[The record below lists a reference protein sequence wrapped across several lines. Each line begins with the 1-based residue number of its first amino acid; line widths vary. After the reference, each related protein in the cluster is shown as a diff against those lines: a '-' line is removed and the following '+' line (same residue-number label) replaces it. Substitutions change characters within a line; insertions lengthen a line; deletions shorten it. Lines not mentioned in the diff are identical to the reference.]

1 MIHLESLVGNA
12 FQANLGKNF
21 QQFSQGWIKGFEMAS
36 QNNFRC
42 KFLITQ
48 RGINFCILAP
58 KNLGISQGFSEK
70 ILFNHDL

>member
-1 MIHLESLVGNA
+1 MLISPERLPRFFTMIHLESLVGNA

-42 KFLITQ
+42 KFF
-48 RGINFCILAP
+48 NY
-58 KNLGISQGFSEK
+58 SER
-70 ILFNHDL
+70 N